1 MPNGPRNL
9 CSKNQVNGMINH
21 MKYIHM
27 DFLVSNDQRVA
38 TLSKSFLSVIGKI
51 CLEFYNE
58 RTALTCPNS

>member
-38 TLSKSFLSVIGKI
+38 ALSKSYLSDTEII
-51 CLEFYNE
+51 MTEFYNK
-58 RTALTCPNS
+58 RTALTCQNS